1 MESKENSGISY
12 PAKYAVDIQSSTG
25 IPMGGIWER
34 VIGSVRKAIGALVK
48 KQVMDDGLATLMSE
62 IEAMINA
69 RPLTIVSD
77 NPRDVNAL
85 TPNHLLIMKANQ
97 SFPSGVFIMSDQYS
111 KWRWRWAQYM
121 TEFFWK

>member
-1 MESKENSGISY
+1 MESKENSGISCL
-12 PAKYAVDIQSSTG
+12 AKYAVDIQSSTG
-25 IPMGGIWER
+25 IPIGRIWESE
-34 VIGSVRKAIGALVK
+34 IGSVRKAIGALVK

-77 NPRDVNAL
+77 NPRNVNAL

-97 SFPSGVFIMSDQYS
+97 SFLPGVFIKSDHYS
-111 KWRWRWAQYM
+111 KWRWR
-121 TEFFWK
+121 